1 MANPAKSK
9 KPVGIV
15 SKPSKPEVAQIMPGL
30 IDWMRGHGHDLLVD
44 PETSPHAPGIAVVSR
59 EEMGKRDLQF
69 VIVLGGDGTV
79 LFAGLDVPR
88 SRIPIILVNLE
99 TLA

>member
-30 IDWMRGHGHDLLVD
+30 IDWLRAHGHDLLVD
-44 PETSPHAPGIAVVSR
+44 PETSPHAPGIPVVSR

-69 VIVLGGDGTV
+69 VIVLGGGGP
-79 LFAGLDVPR
+79 LFSSSPPLPSS
-88 SRIPIILVNLE
+88 SRPIVRVKLR
-99 TLA
+99 